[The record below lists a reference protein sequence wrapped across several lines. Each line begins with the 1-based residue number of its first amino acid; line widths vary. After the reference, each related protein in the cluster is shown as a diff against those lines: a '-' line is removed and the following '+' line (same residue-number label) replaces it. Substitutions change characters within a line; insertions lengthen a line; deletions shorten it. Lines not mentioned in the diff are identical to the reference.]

1 MVAILKVVEVTA
13 EEVFRFVISK
23 VSELIDTVTLALLQR
38 DVHVDHGLERE
49 EVGQKVWGRERERNR
64 KEGREGGA

>member
-23 VSELIDTVTLALLQR
+23 VSELIDAVTLALLQR
-38 DVHVDHGLERE
+38 DVHVDHGLEGE
-49 EVGQKVWGRERERNR
+49 EVGEGEGEREGE
-64 KEGREGGA
+64 EGREGGA